1 MNKSVDLGR
10 LEWNAIENLHRGE
23 EVHTTDDVDDTS
35 CEIAKQLELQKL
47 CHFDTYEEV
56 EDCGQKTISTRWVIT
71 RKDGDTRAGL
81 VARGFEEHSLIPKDS
96 PTVGKGA
103 IRIFLTIVAS
113 RNWTPKTT
121 DIKSAFLQGKKLD
134 REVYIKPPLERE
146 TAEDFVWKLKH
157 RLYGRKDGARQK
169 FYMSVRDELLSLG
182 FRQLKLDP
190 AMFTLI
196 REGSLIG
203 IICCHVDDFLHA
215 GNETFEAGMCKL
227 RQRFLAGKI
236 EEGNF
241 SYIGF
246 QITQNTDGIKLDH
259 SMYMEKLDHPH
270 IEPHHASQKQEQLN
284 AEEQKLYRKLVGQ
297 LNWAVQ
303 GSRPDL
309 AFELV
314 DLSTKLKG
322 GSVADL
328 LRAIKNIGK
337 LKDIKKTGKYLCS
350 VMLH

>member
-1 MNKSVDLGR
+1 LKNK
-10 LEWNAIENLHRGE
+10 
-23 EVHTTDDVDDTS
+23 
-35 CEIAKQLELQKL
+35 KK
-47 CHFDTYEEV
+47 
-56 EDCGQKTISTRWVIT
+56 
-71 RKDGDTRAGL
+71 
-81 VARGFEEHSLIPKDS
+81 S

-103 IRIFLTIVAS
+103 IRIFLTIVVS
-113 RNWTPKTT
+113 RNWTPKIT
-121 DIKSAFLQGKKLD
+121 DIKFASLQGKKLD
-134 REVYIKPPLERE
+134 REVYIKPPVESE
-146 TAEDFVWKLKH
+146 TAEGFVWELKH
-157 RLYGRKDGARQK
+157 GLYGLKYGARQ

-196 REGSLIG
+196 REGSLIR
-203 IICCHVDDFLHA
+203 IICCHVDGFLHA
-215 GNETFEAGMCKL
+215 GNETFETVMCKL
-227 RQRFLAGKI
+227 RQRFPAGKI

-241 SYIGF
+241 RYIGF

-259 SMYMEKLDHPH
+259 SLYMEKLDHPH
-270 IEPHHASQKQEQLN
+270 IEPQRASQKQEQLN

-314 DLSTKLKG
+314 YLSTKLKR

-337 LKDIKKTGKYLCS
+337 LKDIRPVQLFPSFKWKIYRGLGNIC
-350 VMLH
+350 VQ